1 MRLLAIVGLGL
12 YGLANVF
19 AGAYDLAAERRLPV
33 GVDAALLVTG
43 ALLVV
48 AVVLAVRRS
57 ASAFGVAAFALL
69 LAAALAVFNERVLG
83 LGHPSHHIV
92 RGLYTLVVF
101 GAALKGLRRT
111 PSGGAGLS

>member
-12 YGLANVF
+12 YGLANLF
-19 AGAYDLAAERRLPV
+19 AGAYVAAEGSLPV

-43 ALLVV
+43 ALFVV

-57 ASAFGVAAFALL
+57 AFAFRVAVLALL
-69 LAAALAVFNERVLG
+69 LASALAVFNERVLG

-101 GAALKGLRRT
+101 GAVLKGLRQT